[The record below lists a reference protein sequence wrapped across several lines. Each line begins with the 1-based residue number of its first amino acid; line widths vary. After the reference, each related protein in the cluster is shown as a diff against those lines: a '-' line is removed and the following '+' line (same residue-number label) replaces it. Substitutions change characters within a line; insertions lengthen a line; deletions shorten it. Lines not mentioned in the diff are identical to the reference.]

1 MGRESLVEP
10 TACVWIRIPLI
21 SLCGQ
26 KGPAGTVRD
35 FGEGHGHTAIFKMA
49 NQLRPA
55 EQHMD
60 LCCMLCASLDGRE
73 VWGRT
78 DTCICMAES
87 LHCSPEPI
95 TTLLIGYN
103 PMQNVFG
110 VKKLKFG
117 GKKRALQLKRLEPSA
132 LGFPVTSIMSASHT
146 HTHQCSQHSKWQPGR
161 VGRLGSGWLS
171 SLPGVRTQS
180 QNRRVS

>member
-1 MGRESLVEP
+1 
-10 TACVWIRIPLI
+10 
-21 SLCGQ
+21 
-26 KGPAGTVRD
+26 
-35 FGEGHGHTAIFKMA
+35 MA

-87 LHCSPEPI
+87 LHCSPEHI
-95 TTLLIGYN
+95 TTLLIGYT

-117 GKKRALQLKRLEPSA
+117 GKKRSPAAKTFGTICPRFSCNYFNV
-132 LGFPVTSIMSASHT
+132 GVTHT
-146 HTHQCSQHSKWQPGR
+146 HTHTHTSALSIQSDSLGGWGDWKWVAQLTARCQDSVAEQKSVIEHTGP
-161 VGRLGSGWLS
+161 L
-171 SLPGVRTQS
+171 
-180 QNRRVS
+180 

>member
-1 MGRESLVEP
+1 
-10 TACVWIRIPLI
+10 
-21 SLCGQ
+21 
-26 KGPAGTVRD
+26 
-35 FGEGHGHTAIFKMA
+35 MA

-78 DTCICMAES
+78 DTCICMTKS
-87 LHCSPEPI
+87 LHCSPEHI
-95 TTLLIGYN
+95 TTLLIGYT

-117 GKKRALQLKRLEPSA
+117 GKKRSPAAKTFGTICPRFSCNYFNV
-132 LGFPVTSIMSASHT
+132 GVTHT
-146 HTHQCSQHSKWQPGR
+146 HTHTHIR
-161 VGRLGSGWLS
+161 VLSAFKVTAWAGGETGSGWLS